1 MSIDL
6 LQQIKDTMSLLG
18 RSPTGV
24 HKVVPCSLTSI
35 THMQFQQYM
44 VVRHTFADDIQSL
57 CYIFFGIIICYND
70 PLGRQR
76 VDGMTFTYDNS
87 ILSAWTEQALNDLGH
102 ALDSKIAFL
111 VDPKGMQLQ
120 KEISPYFA
128 TLFDLVNDW
137 RRLHSRAHYMGEKV
151 KFDEVAALLDE
162 FIAVMPDDEKSP
174 ELETVALQLKEDS
187 TTVTRAYSSWRHTQV
202 DDPQGSKHLH
212 DDIHSMDNTLLPH
225 KQFKF

>member
-18 RSPTGV
+18 RSPTSV
-24 HKVVPCSLTSI
+24 RKVVPHSSTSI
-35 THMQFQQYM
+35 TCMQFQQYM
-44 VVRHTFADDIQSL
+44 VVCHTFANDTQSL
-57 CYIFFGIIICYND
+57 FYVFIWIIIRYNG
-70 PLGRQR
+70 PLGCQR
-76 VDGMTFTYDNS
+76 VDDATFTYDNS
-87 ILSAWTEQALNDLGH
+87 ILSAWTEQALNDLGC
-102 ALDSKIAFL
+102 ALDLKIAFL
-111 VDPKGMQLQ
+111 VDPKGTQLQ

-128 TLFDLVNDW
+128 NLFDLANDW

-151 KFDEVAALLDE
+151 KFNEIAALLDK
-162 FIAVMPDDEKSP
+162 FITVMPNDKKSP

-202 DDPQGSKHLH
+202 DDPQGSKRLH